1 MKHIASFSTGL
12 SSAVMVERLLAR
24 YGKDAVTVVV
34 MDTLIEDDDN
44 YRFAAD
50 CGRRW
55 GVDFVWLREGRD
67 PYQVNADH
75 NVIPNQ
81 KAAYCTFDLKITP
94 FKKYLASLKDA
105 LNREWMD
112 NGGLERGEWSPSL
125 TVHIG
130 FDYSEVH
137 RCAATD
143 KNYNAL
149 GYAVDYPLLWKPL
162 EHRPYA
168 QVVRQDWGIEP
179 PRMYGM
185 GYTHANCGGR
195 CVKQGKGDWLRTLIN
210 FPERYAEAEAWEAKM
225 RENPTNAAYALLR
238 DQSDGEVRPMT
249 LRQLREEYEAGQ
261 SAPLFTLDRASACVV
276 CGVGV

>member
-24 YGKDAVTVVV
+24 YGKDAVTVVC

-44 YRFAAD
+44 YRFSQD
-50 CGRRW
+50 MMLRW

-67 PYQVNADH
+67 PYQVGEDQH
-75 NVIPNQ
+75 VIPNQ
-81 KAAYCTFDLKITP
+81 KLAPCTRKLKIEP
-94 FKKYLASLKDA
+94 FTKYLAA
-105 LNREWMD
+105 LD
-112 NGGLERGEWSPSL
+112 GPL

-149 GYAVDYPLLWKPL
+149 GYATDYPLLWKPL

-168 QVVRQDWGIEP
+168 QVARQDWGIEP

-225 RENPTNAAYALLR
+225 RQNPTNAAYALLR
-238 DQSDGEVRPMT
+238 DQTDGEVRPMT
-249 LRQLREEYEAGQ
+249 LRELREEYEAGQ